1 LFGLIVKSEVM
12 FFALIRCLGLDVLLR
27 YIYPVA
33 HSTFHYS
40 LNQKE
45 LFFRCPAGA
54 EELKVE
60 VVEYDIS
67 AHGLRNWLTCW
78 VDGIALRAHS
88 HACSMALKADHQW
101 LSSAFMVCGLNL
113 DALSNISVA

>member
-1 LFGLIVKSEVM
+1 M
-12 FFALIRCLGLDVLLR
+12 FFTLIRGLGLDVLLR

-54 EELKVE
+54 EELEVE

-67 AHGLRNWLTCW
+67 THGLGDWLAHW
-78 VDGIALRAHS
+78 LDGIALGAHCY
-88 HACSMALKADHQW
+88 ACSMALKADHQW
-101 LSSAFMVCGLNL
+101 LPSAFMVCGLNL
-113 DALSNISVA
+113 DALSNISVT

>member
-1 LFGLIVKSEVM
+1 M
-12 FFALIRCLGLDVLLR
+12 FFALIWCLGLDVLLR
-27 YIYPVA
+27 YIYPVS

-45 LFFRCPAGA
+45 LFFRSPASA

-60 VVEYDIS
+60 VVKDHIS
-67 AHGLRNWLTCW
+67 SHCLGNGLTCW
-78 VDGIALRAHS
+78 VDGIALRTHS

-101 LSSAFMVCGLNL
+101 LASAFMVCRLNL
-113 DALSNISVA
+113 DALSNISVT

>member
-1 LFGLIVKSEVM
+1 M
-12 FFALIRCLGLDVLLR
+12 FFAFIWCLGLDVLLR

-45 LFFRCPAGA
+45 LFFCCPAGA

-67 AHGLRNWLTCW
+67 THGLGDWLTCW

-88 HACSMALKADHQW
+88 HTCSVTLKADHQW
-101 LSSAFMVCGLNL
+101 LSGTFMVCGLNL
-113 DALSNISVA
+113 DALSNIPVT

>member
-1 LFGLIVKSEVM
+1 M
-12 FFALIRCLGLDVLLR
+12 FFAFIWCLGLDVLLR

-54 EELKVE
+54 KELEVE

-67 AHGLRNWLTCW
+67 THGLGDWLTRW
-78 VDGIALRAHS
+78 VDGIALGAHS

-101 LSSAFMVCGLNL
+101 LPGAFMVCGLNL
-113 DALSNISVA
+113 DALSNIPVT